1 VPTLSRPRRHMAFV
15 ELTEGDL
22 EPQARAACE
31 STLFGRLEATG
42 VATDMVA
49 INSTGCF
56 LTVDERDV
64 PRVRTAAA
72 SLNVALRL
80 RSACACVTLARAET
94 NWPLPSLANVLATF
108 CAHGLEALHIAAG
121 AGAVGRRRGRFGC
134 QSGDRHPSRLLPT
147 TSVAARRVV

>member
-1 VPTLSRPRRHMAFV
+1 MAFI

-22 EPQARAACE
+22 EPRARAACE

-56 LTVDERDV
+56 LTVAERDV

-80 RSACACVTLARAET
+80 RPACACVTLAGAET

-108 CAHGLEALHIAAG
+108 CAHGLEALHIAADT
-121 AGAVGRRRGRFGC
+121 GAVDVVVADSNAGLAAEILAGFC
-134 QSGDRHPSRLLPT
+134 QPDVS
-147 TSVAARRVV
+147 RRVA

>member
-1 VPTLSRPRRHMAFV
+1 MAFV

-22 EPQARAACE
+22 EPHARAACE

-42 VATDMVA
+42 VATEMVA
-49 INSTGCF
+49 LNATGCF

-80 RSACACVTLARAET
+80 RPACACVTLARAQT
-94 NWPLPSLANVLATF
+94 NWPLPSLANVLSTF
-108 CAHGLEALHIAAG
+108 SAYGLEILHIAADP
-121 AGAVGRRRGRFGC
+121 GAV
-134 QSGDRHPSRLLPT
+134 DVV
-147 TSVAARRVV
+147 VADSDASLAAEILAGFCRPQVTPRVA

>member
-1 VPTLSRPRRHMAFV
+1 MAFV

-22 EPQARAACE
+22 EPRARAACE

-49 INSTGCF
+49 LNATGCF

-80 RSACACVTLARAET
+80 RPACACVTLSRAET
-94 NWPLPSLANVLATF
+94 NWPLPSLARKGF
-108 CAHGLEALHIAAG
+108 ED
-121 AGAVGRRRGRFGC
+121 FP
-134 QSGDRHPSRLLPT
+134 SGSVVRAIISIHRPVFSRLPS
-147 TSVAARRVV
+147 SVIG